1 MLSFLRSLCGPAHR
15 CHSLIVLSGL
25 GKVCT
30 QTDSCIPTSKAG
42 SRLSSAFASSHWK
55 PNPAVH
61 QMLSQMQT
69 SAGRL
74 HEDIHDLLR
83 VAMKQN
89 GWVKLGEMLD
99 HHHTLLHNPNP
110 WLCLSYTG
118 HTMLHQLHKSY
129 NALHGLNLGWGGML
143 SPALWF
149 WLWRLTQPLWLWH
162 GSCSSCPKESQLTIS
177 SLNSSRASA

>member
-15 CHSLIVLSGL
+15 CHSLIALSGL

-30 QTDSCIPTSKAG
+30 QTDSYIPTSKAG
-42 SRLSSAFASSHWK
+42 SRLSSAFASSHRK

-89 GWVKLGEMLD
+89 G
-99 HHHTLLHNPNP
+99 
-110 WLCLSYTG
+110 
-118 HTMLHQLHKSY
+118 
-129 NALHGLNLGWGGML
+129 
-143 SPALWF
+143 
-149 WLWRLTQPLWLWH
+149 
-162 GSCSSCPKESQLTIS
+162 
-177 SLNSSRASA
+177 